1 MRLYLYFFLLLF
13 LNCQSQVA
21 GNIVVPKGKPIPFE
35 DKNHY
40 TFSLTSKDFL
50 IIQSQEQM
58 DEIFSIIH
66 QHNSGNRFSPIPA
79 VIENET
85 YLIIKPR
92 LKNTNDVA
100 VESVIVDKNTLYVK
114 VTPFDNPDFSKKSRL
129 SPNILLK
136 LTGNASFKKVTIK

>member
-21 GNIVVPKGKPIPFE
+21 GNIVVRKGKPIPFE

-92 LKNTNDVA
+92 LQNTNDVA
-100 VESVIVDKNTLYVK
+100 IDSVIVDKDILYVT

-136 LTGNASFKKVTIK
+136 LTGNVSFKKVTIK

>member
-1 MRLYLYFFLLLF
+1 M
-13 LNCQSQVA
+13 
-21 GNIVVPKGKPIPFE
+21 VPKGKPIPFE

-40 TFSLTSKDFL
+40 AFSLTSKDFF

-100 VESVIVDKNTLYVK
+100 IESVIVDKDILYIT
-114 VTPFDNPDFSKKSRL
+114 VTPFDNPNFSKKSRL

-136 LTGNASFKKVTIK
+136 LTGNVSFKKVTIK